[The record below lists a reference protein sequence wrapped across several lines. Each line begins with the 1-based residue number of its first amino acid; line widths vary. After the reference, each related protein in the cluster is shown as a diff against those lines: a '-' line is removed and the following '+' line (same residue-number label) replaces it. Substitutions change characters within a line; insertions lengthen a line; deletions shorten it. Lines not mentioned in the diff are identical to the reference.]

1 MKQFCKNGKVFEI
14 TGNNVDTAG
23 RLHPQNNINCT

>member
-1 MKQFCKNGKVFEI
+1 MKLLCKNDKVFGI

-23 RLHPQNNINCT
+23 RLHPQNNLICT